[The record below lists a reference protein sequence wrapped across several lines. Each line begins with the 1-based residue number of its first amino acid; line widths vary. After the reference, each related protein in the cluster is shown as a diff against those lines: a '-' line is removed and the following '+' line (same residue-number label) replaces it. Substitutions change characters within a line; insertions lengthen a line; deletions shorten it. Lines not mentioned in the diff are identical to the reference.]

1 MKYGEVFSTS
11 WKIVWKFKALWIFGI
26 LSSCM
31 RNAGSGAS
39 SSGGSG
45 GGSSSFF
52 TPPGMHTSHN
62 ASFLVQPGH
71 WLQLLQLRLNEQ
83 PWLIAI
89 LIIALFTFI
98 SALIVISLIAGTI
111 GRVGVARGAWLA
123 DDGRQKLGFSY
134 LLTESWPYFWRV
146 LLLLLMVGLA
156 ALILISLLV
165 IPVVLLTIISFGL
178 IWLLLIPLL
187 LPLGLLFIILALAIN
202 ALVEEAVIAIVG
214 ENLGV
219 FAALE
224 RAWRL
229 LWEKPFPQ
237 LLISFLLGL
246 LKMAVGIVLA
256 LPLFLIMLPI
266 IFALMFQSDA
276 ATAIGAILSGG
287 SFLIYLPF
295 ILLVS
300 AILYAYLGTVWAVTF
315 RRLTGCENKMAQV
328 KAGG

>member
-62 ASFLVQPGH
+62 ASFLFQPGH
-71 WLQLLQLRLNEQ
+71 WLQLMQLRLNEQ

-123 DDGRQKLGFSY
+123 DDGR
-134 LLTESWPYFWRV
+134 
-146 LLLLLMVGLA
+146 
-156 ALILISLLV
+156 
-165 IPVVLLTIISFGL
+165 
-178 IWLLLIPLL
+178 
-187 LPLGLLFIILALAIN
+187 
-202 ALVEEAVIAIVG
+202 
-214 ENLGV
+214 
-219 FAALE
+219 
-224 RAWRL
+224 
-229 LWEKPFPQ
+229 
-237 LLISFLLGL
+237 
-246 LKMAVGIVLA
+246 
-256 LPLFLIMLPI
+256 
-266 IFALMFQSDA
+266 
-276 ATAIGAILSGG
+276 
-287 SFLIYLPF
+287 
-295 ILLVS
+295 
-300 AILYAYLGTVWAVTF
+300 
-315 RRLTGCENKMAQV
+315 
-328 KAGG
+328 